1 MTYQLAALLQ
11 PGICLVIDPIKSLMK
26 DQFDN
31 LRKKYRRIKNE
42 KLNSG
47 NVFSLDDTY
56 KIDDPLLDKH
66 ARERE
71 LERVITRNMA
81 DMAHHGKEAE
91 MIATESAPPG
101 LVAR

>member
-1 MTYQLAALLQ
+1 
-11 PGICLVIDPIKSLMK
+11 MK

-71 LERVITRNMA
+71 QERVITRNMA

-91 MIATESAPPG
+91 MIATDTMGELYRNKATMSG
-101 LVAR
+101 TYSRVAFAHLE